1 MARRSLLQ
9 TAQQKEAIMDKIGR
23 DKEPQIE
30 GEIKTLGK
38 KEKKPID
45 TELTSGSE
53 KGTVSQRQ
61 REEER
66 K

>member
-1 MARRSLLQ
+1 MVRRSLLQ
-9 TAQQKEAIMDKIGR
+9 TAQQKETIIDKIGR
-23 DKEPQIE
+23 AKEPQIE

-38 KEKKPID
+38 KEQKPVD

-53 KGTVSQRQ
+53 KETVSQRQ
-61 REEER
+61 RDEER